1 MIASRKEGQRKG
13 CIFKVFKKTLKVTFK
28 SNKHLRV
35 HHFLPHTFATG
46 GGDLSEG
53 VVTAVTLLSDDPGF
67 TGALSGVGVTST
79 GVGP

>member
-1 MIASRKEGQRKG
+1 MPSQALKIAFRS
-13 CIFKVFKKTLKVTFK
+13 I
-28 SNKHLRV
+28 KHLHV
-35 HHFLPHTFATG
+35 HHFLPHTLTTG

>member
-1 MIASRKEGQRKG
+1 MPSQA
-13 CIFKVFKKTLKVTFK
+13 LKITVK
-28 SNKHLRV
+28 SIKQFHV
-35 HHFLPHTFATG
+35 HHFLPHTFTTG